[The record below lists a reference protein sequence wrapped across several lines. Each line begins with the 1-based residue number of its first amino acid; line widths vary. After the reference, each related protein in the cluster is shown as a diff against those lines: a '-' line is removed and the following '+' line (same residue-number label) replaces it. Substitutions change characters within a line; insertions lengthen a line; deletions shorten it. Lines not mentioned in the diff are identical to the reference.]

1 MHAPILVFSTDANE
15 TLHFDEDEILELAKI
30 QVPSADYATE
40 KDHTAFNGV
49 EELFY
54 KKGSYKNCVMH
65 LSADEVK
72 ELQAIEIKNI
82 RESLKRMQDQSD
94 KDLLDHI
101 FLARFISGDPYGVL
115 FIKADTAGVYTYCEF
130 IASLDDDKDTDLHL
144 IQGFDYHF

>member
-15 TLHFDEDEILELAKI
+15 TLNFDEDEILELAKI

-40 KDHTAFNGV
+40 EDHTAYKSV

-72 ELQAIEIKNI
+72 NI
-82 RESLKRMQDQSD
+82 RDSLKAMQDQSD
-94 KDLLDHI
+94 KELLDHI

-115 FIKADTAGVYTYCEF
+115 FIKADTAGVYTYREF
-130 IASLDDDKDTDLHL
+130 IASLEDNKDTDLHL